1 MAIPDPRQAAGVTR
15 RSPDVRQY
23 QTHLQLLTCTSV
35 RRDASLDAIIV
46 PAARQAP
53 NLDHA
58 VTLARALGCWLVVLC
73 SLKAR
78 ANEVNDLLALRN
90 FKQAIVVDIDDG
102 YTHPALAFATS
113 NRDAMGLPWELVS
126 PNGDL
131 STKRNLG
138 LLLARMLGWERIF
151 FLDDDIR
158 DLDASDLRE
167 AGSMLGPYHV
177 VGMRAVDFPD
187 NSVVC
192 HGHRKTGG
200 YQDVF
205 ISGSALAVHCAGSV
219 AFFPEIYNED
229 WFFFYHAA
237 AAKRLGQHRR
247 DATQLWYDPFADPQR
262 AAGQEFGDVM
272 AEGLYSLL
280 HHRTGADHATSDY
293 WRSFLKSRMTFLQ
306 AVLDRSEAVE
316 PYLRQRIVA
325 SIKMAQVCA
334 RLIQPSACERY
345 ISLWRQD
352 LRAWDR
358 TLAETPR
365 LTSVKAALD
374 ALGLTPSKPNLY
386 VLAGLIDD
394 TGNRY
399 GCKGASAAG
408 PAGPARLISSYLT
421 PIAAPAAGPFTALNA
436 ASADREGIAPAKGVI
451 SRIGKRAGELAV
463 RTRMAREPG
472 RHRKVAPVSYV
483 SPADEAESAYVGQEA
498 FSY

>member
-1 MAIPDPRQAAGVTR
+1 
-15 RSPDVRQY
+15 
-23 QTHLQLLTCTSV
+23 
-35 RRDASLDAIIV
+35 
-46 PAARQAP
+46 
-53 NLDHA
+53 
-58 VTLARALGCWLVVLC
+58 
-73 SLKAR
+73 
-78 ANEVNDLLALRN
+78 
-90 FKQAIVVDIDDG
+90 
-102 YTHPALAFATS
+102 
-113 NRDAMGLPWELVS
+113 
-126 PNGDL
+126 
-131 STKRNLG
+131 
-138 LLLARMLGWERIF
+138 
-151 FLDDDIR
+151 
-158 DLDASDLRE
+158 
-167 AGSMLGPYHV
+167 MLGPYDV

-200 YQDVF
+200 YQEVF
-205 ISGSALAVHCAGSV
+205 ISGSALAVHCAGPV

-272 AEGLYSLL
+272 AEGLYGLL

-293 WRSFLKSRMTFLQ
+293 WRRFLESRMTFLQ

-316 PYLRQRIVA
+316 PYLRKRIVA

-365 LTSVKAALD
+365 VTSGKAALD
-374 ALGLTPSKPNLY
+374 ALGLAPSKPNLY

-394 TGNRY
+394 TRNQY
-399 GCKGASAAG
+399 DAPAAG
-408 PAGPARLISSYLT
+408 PAGPAHLVSSYLM
-421 PIAAPAAGPFTALNA
+421 PIAPQAAGSFTTLIA
-436 ASADREGIAPAKGVI
+436 ASADRGGMVPARGVI
-451 SRIGKRAGELAV
+451 SRIGRRAGELAG
-463 RTRMAREPG
+463 RTRMTREPG

-483 SPADEAESAYVGQEA
+483 VSADEAEPAYVGQEA

>member
-1 MAIPDPRQAAGVTR
+1 M
-15 RSPDVRQY
+15 
-23 QTHLQLLTCTSV
+23 
-35 RRDASLDAIIV
+35 
-46 PAARQAP
+46 
-53 NLDHA
+53 
-58 VTLARALGCWLVVLC
+58 VLC

-78 ANEVNDLLALRN
+78 ADEVNDLLALRN

-113 NRDAMGLPWELVS
+113 NRDAMSLPWELVS

-158 DLDASDLRE
+158 DLDASDLRV

-280 HHRTGADHATSDY
+280 HRRTGADHATSDY

-316 PYLRQRIVA
+316 PYLRKRIVA

-334 RLIQPSACERY
+334 RLIPAFGV
-345 ISLWRQD
+345 
-352 LRAWDR
+352 RALH
-358 TLAETPR
+358 LA
-365 LTSVKAALD
+365 VAAR
-374 ALGLTPSKPNLY
+374 P
-386 VLAGLIDD
+386 AGLGPDAGRNAEAD
-394 TGNRY
+394 LGQGRA
-399 GCKGASAAG
+399 GCARPHSVQAESVRAGRADRRHRKPVRRQGRPGSGA
-408 PAGPARLISSYLT
+408 AGPARLISSYLT

-451 SRIGKRAGELAV
+451 SRIGKRAGELAA